1 MSIKSLVPEDEFSD
15 PNDFYTEEESLRYEN
30 SSGMR
35 KTQIDLTKIALLLSQ
50 PLSKNKNI
58 SILDIGCGTG
68 FSLDYLR
75 EEGYT
80 DIKGIDPSK
89 EMVNL
94 AKLKK
99 LNVKLGGFQ
108 DLNKIYEKYDLIISI
123 SSLQW
128 ILSNK
133 QEMEI
138 KNIIKKIS
146 KDLKN
151 ILKVNGTIVIQFYP
165 NSEKIITILQSVFNR
180 FFKESKIYIHNSN
193 SLKKRKFFITLKNY

>member
-193 SLKKRKFFITLKNY
+193 SLKKRKFFIILKNY